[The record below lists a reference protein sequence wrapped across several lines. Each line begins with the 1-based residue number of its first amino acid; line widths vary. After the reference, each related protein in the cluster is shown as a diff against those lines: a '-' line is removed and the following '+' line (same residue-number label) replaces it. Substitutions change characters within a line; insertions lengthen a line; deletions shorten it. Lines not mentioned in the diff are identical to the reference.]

1 MISMSEI
8 FQRIYNWY
16 SRGPVQ
22 KALLEVANNREVVSV
37 FKDGSFGKR
46 PDVIQY
52 PGDIIQAIAEGTISF
67 HGSVERWNNPMKLDV
82 GMTKPDL
89 DSLRQGWDIILDPD
103 ISDFEIA
110 KLVTKQIIEA
120 LKDQG
125 VKNYSLK
132 FTGGKGFHI
141 GIPFESL
148 PEKINMQPTNMLYP
162 DLQQTV
168 VGFIKWYIR
177 DMLKESLAMLDT
189 PAKLSQRIG
198 KPLKEITNQDGIDP
212 FKIISMD
219 IFGSRHLFRLPYS
232 LHEKSLLVSLPIKPE
247 DLSKFEKEQ
256 ASPEKVKVD
265 EKFLIPNHNFHDAEP
280 LIVEALDW
288 ASKFE
293 TEIKE
298 ELPKDRKFA
307 KVKFVQEQ
315 YFPPC
320 IASILKGVTDGRKRS
335 VFILVNFLRNT
346 GWDLEKVEK
355 KLSEWNEKNYPPL
368 RTNYLR
374 TQLRWHFRQDR
385 NLLPPNCDNQNFFLS
400 MNVCNP
406 DNFCKSGEQIT
417 IKNPVNYPFRKLK
430 KNQKLK

>member
-1 MISMSEI
+1 MVD
-8 FQRIYNWY
+8 FQKIYNYY
-16 SRGPVQ
+16 SRESVQ
-22 KALLEVANNREVVSV
+22 KALLEVAANREVVSV

-46 PDVIQY
+46 PDLIQY
-52 PGDIIQAIAEGTISF
+52 AGDVIQAIAEGTIAF

-82 GMTKPDL
+82 GMTKQDL
-89 DSLRQGWDIILDPD
+89 DSLRQGWDIIIDPD
-103 ISDFEIA
+103 VPDFEIG
-110 KLVTKQIIEA
+110 KLATKQIIEA
-120 LKDQG
+120 LKDNG
-125 VKNYSLK
+125 LKNYSLK
-132 FTGGKGFHI
+132 YSGGKGFHI
-141 GIPFESL
+141 GICAESL
-148 PEKINMQPTNMLYP
+148 PEKINMQPINMLYP

-168 VGFIKWYIR
+168 IEYIKWYIR
-177 DMLKESLAMLDT
+177 DMLKEGLTALDT
-189 PAKLSQRIG
+189 PAKLSQKVG
-198 KPLKEITNQDGIDP
+198 KPLKDITNQDGIDP
-212 FKIISMD
+212 FKIVSMD
-219 IFGSRHLFRLPYS
+219 VFGSRHLFRLPYS

-256 ASPEKVKVD
+256 ALPEKVKVD
-265 EKFLIPNHNFHDAEP
+265 EKFLIPKVALHDAEP
-280 LIVEALDW
+280 LVVEALDW
-288 ASKFE
+288 ASKFK

-320 IASILKGVTDGRKRS
+320 ISSILKGVADGKKRS
-335 VFILVNFLRNT
+335 VFILVNFLRNM

-385 NLLPPNCDNQNFFLS
+385 NLLSPNCDNQNFYIS

-406 DNFCKSGEQIT
+406 DNFCKGGSENIT

-430 KNQKLK
+430 RTDKLKIKS